1 MKNIWKY
8 IVLLGIVLM
17 VANTLILIGI
27 SPFYGWKEPLPYWI
41 EVLCKVW
48 LILLCVGG
56 LLGLVTNCKTIAN
69 EIKEMLEL

>member
-1 MKNIWKY
+1 M
-8 IVLLGIVLM
+8 
-17 VANTLILIGI
+17 
-27 SPFYGWKEPLPYWI
+27 PFYGWKETLPYWI

-56 LLGLVTNCKTIAN
+56 LLGLVTHCKTIAN